1 MAATNQRKAGEE
13 RKLGILYPKQLG
25 SFDGGNNQSQK
36 IKGFSENEVIY
47 FSENLSFCNSYIYYE
62 GILVS
67 MNRGV

>member
-13 RKLGILYPKQLG
+13 RKSGILYPKQLG
-25 SFDGGNNQSQK
+25 SFDGGNNQNQK
-36 IKGFSENEVIY
+36 IRDASDNEVIY
-47 FSENLSFCNSYIYYE
+47 LSENLSICNSYFCCE